1 MMELLVTEVVER
13 FYSFVWPMLRISAF
27 FLVAPFFSLQVV
39 TVRIRV
45 LLAALLSWMIYP
57 FVEIPAIDPSTVT
70 GLVEVFNQVLVGA
83 IMGLILQVVTAAL
96 VVGGQTISMSMGLGM
111 ANMIDPNVGNV
122 PLLSVFIL
130 IFSTLIFLG
139 LGGHIIMLSLLIE
152 TFSVLPIGQT
162 VVPSELFA
170 FIIKWSSMTFLGAV
184 LIALPVMVSL
194 LFINLGIGVI
204 TRTAPALN
212 IFAVG
217 FPAMIIAGIILFSVS
232 MTSIGYR
239 VQWLWLKSLET
250 IKEGFGLV

>member
-1 MMELLVTEVVER
+1 
-13 FYSFVWPMLRISAF
+13 
-27 FLVAPFFSLQVV
+27 
-39 TVRIRV
+39 
-45 LLAALLSWMIYP
+45 
-57 FVEIPAIDPSTVT
+57 
-70 GLVEVFNQVLVGA
+70 
-83 IMGLILQVVTAAL
+83 MGLILQVVTAAL

-239 VQWLWLKSLET
+239 IQWLWLKSLET

>member
-1 MMELLVTEVVER
+1 MDLLFTEVVER
-13 FYSFVWPMLRISAF
+13 FYNFLWPMIRISAF
-27 FLVAPFFSLQVV
+27 LIAAPFFSLQVV
-39 TVRIRV
+39 SVRIRV
-45 LLAALLSWMIYP
+45 LLGLLLTWMIYP
-57 FVEIPAIDPSTVT
+57 LIDIPTIDPSSMV
-70 GLVEVFNQVLVGA
+70 GLMEVFNQALVGF

-152 TFSVLPIGQT
+152 TFQSLPIGST
-162 VVPSELFA
+162 VIPTDLFL
-170 FIIKWSSMTFLGAV
+170 FIVKWSSMTFLGAV

-232 MTSIGYR
+232 MTSVGYR
-239 VQWLWLKSLET
+239 IQWLWLESLDT
-250 IKEGFGLV
+250 IKVGFGLV

>member
-1 MMELLVTEVVER
+1 
-13 FYSFVWPMLRISAF
+13 
-27 FLVAPFFSLQVV
+27 
-39 TVRIRV
+39 
-45 LLAALLSWMIYP
+45 
-57 FVEIPAIDPSTVT
+57 
-70 GLVEVFNQVLVGA
+70 
-83 IMGLILQVVTAAL
+83 
-96 VVGGQTISMSMGLGM
+96 
-111 ANMIDPNVGNV
+111 
-122 PLLSVFIL
+122 
-130 IFSTLIFLG
+130 
-139 LGGHIIMLSLLIE
+139 MLSLLIE

-162 VVPSELFA
+162 VIPSELFA

>member
-1 MMELLVTEVVER
+1 
-13 FYSFVWPMLRISAF
+13 
-27 FLVAPFFSLQVV
+27 
-39 TVRIRV
+39 
-45 LLAALLSWMIYP
+45 
-57 FVEIPAIDPSTVT
+57 
-70 GLVEVFNQVLVGA
+70 
-83 IMGLILQVVTAAL
+83 
-96 VVGGQTISMSMGLGM
+96 MSMGLGM

-152 TFSVLPIGQT
+152 TFSVLPIGKT
-162 VVPSELFA
+162 VVPSDLFA
-170 FIIKWSSMTFLGAV
+170 FVIKWSAMTFLGAV

-204 TRTAPALN
+204 TRAAPALN

-250 IKEGFGLV
+250 IKGFGLV